1 MKNKFNSPY
10 DVASSAVVENDFK
23 ELKTQ
28 ILKFEVR
35 PMTAD
40 KFIIIHLN
48 NIEANAKLLK
58 SSLIR
63 ASEVSTDNVTVENK
77 SKKFKISTV

>member
-1 MKNKFNSPY
+1 MRNKFNSPY

-28 ILKFEVR
+28 ILKHDVS
-35 PMTAD
+35 PMTVD
-40 KFIIIHLN
+40 RFLIKHIC

-63 ASEVSTDNVTVENK
+63 TEASKQAEHDS
-77 SKKFKISTV
+77 S